1 MTASGSHRRQSLLA
15 VVRDTG
21 GIEVGELADRLGVSP
36 ETVRRD
42 LTHLEEQGFVRRTH
56 GAVHPLDNAGYESSL
71 EYRSSHMVPEK
82 RRIAE
87 AAAALIGQASS
98 VFIDDGFTTR
108 LVGEV
113 LATQDRPLTV
123 ITPSLPLAI
132 SLSGAAR
139 TEVIL
144 LGGRVR
150 RRSLGT
156 VGHWVTDMLAGL
168 VFDVAVLG
176 TNAISVDRGLTTPSP
191 ESSDMKS
198 KVMARTRRHL
208 FVGVHTKFGT
218 DSFARFAGVEDFET
232 LVTDRGLSSREAQ
245 RYSERGPRVVRV

>member
-1 MTASGSHRRQSLLA
+1 MTTIGSQRRQFLLS

-21 GIEVGELADRLGVSP
+21 GIEVGDLADRLGVSP

-42 LTHLEEQGFVRRTH
+42 LTHLEEQGLVRRTH

-71 EYRSSHMVPEK
+71 EFRSAHMVPEK

-87 AAAALIGQASS
+87 AAAGLIGQASS

-113 LATQDRPLTV
+113 LAAQDRNLTV

-132 SLSGAAR
+132 SLAGAAR

-150 RRSLGT
+150 RHSLGT
-156 VGHWVTDMLAGL
+156 IGHWVTDMLTGL
-168 VFDVAVLG
+168 LFDVAILG
-176 TNAISVDRGLTTPSP
+176 TNGISPERGLTTPSP
-191 ESSDMKS
+191 ESSDLKS
-198 KVMARTRRHL
+198 KVMARTRRRL
-208 FVGVHTKFGT
+208 LVGVHTKFGM
-218 DSFARFAGVEDFET
+218 DSFARFAAVEDFEA
-232 LVTDRGLSSREAQ
+232 LVTDRGLSAREAQ
-245 RYSERGPRVVRV
+245 RYGERGPRVVRV